1 MNLIVDYGNSS
12 AKVAIFEEHQLQER
26 HVFTSPETLQ
36 TFMES
41 SQADYCLV
49 SSVTHDA
56 SRVSSWAQQ
65 AKRRWVLSP
74 ALPLPIT
81 IQYATPQTLGVDRI
95 AGVCGAWQQ
104 YPGDNSLV
112 IDAGTCITFDF
123 ISQQGAFLG
132 GSIAPGLQM
141 RFQAMH
147 TFTAKLPLVQPVGS
161 VSLIG
166 NTTETCMQSGVI
178 NGMTAEIEGIISR
191 YRDKYPNLRV
201 ILCGGDTRFFE
212 NNLKESIF
220 AVPDLVLVGL
230 NSILLHNVRL

>member
-12 AKVAIFEEHQLQER
+12 AKVAIFEDHQLQER
-26 HVFTSPETLQ
+26 HVFTSPDDLQ
-36 TFMES
+36 KFLAS
-41 SQADYCLV
+41 STAVNCLV

-56 SRVSSWAQQ
+56 TQVSHWAQHAQ
-65 AKRRWVLSP
+65 HRFVLSP
-74 ALPLPIT
+74 SLPLPI
-81 IQYATPQTLGVDRI
+81 QLHYATPQTLGVDRI
-95 AGVCGAWQQ
+95 AGVCGAWQY
-104 YPGDNSLV
+104 YPHQTSLV
-112 IDAGTCITFDF
+112 IDAGTCITYDF
-123 ISQQGAFLG
+123 ISDEGIYLG

-147 TFTAKLPLVQPVGS
+147 TFTAKLPLVEPVGS

-166 NTTETCMQSGVI
+166 NSTETCMQSGVI

-230 NSILLHNVRL
+230 NSILIHNVRL